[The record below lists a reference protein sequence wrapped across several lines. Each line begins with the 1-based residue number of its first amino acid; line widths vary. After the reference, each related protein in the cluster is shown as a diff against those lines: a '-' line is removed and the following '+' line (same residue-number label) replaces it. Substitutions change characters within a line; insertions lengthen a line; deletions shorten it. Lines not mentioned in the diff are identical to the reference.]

1 MKNSKNQIFI
11 ITATGILV
19 FVAVFAGILLTR
31 NAGKSTKTINTES
44 AISVIERYVKKIDPR
59 QAEVIKS
66 PVELTDS
73 HVDVC
78 SSDLTLTPIPLP
90 CSRIPAC
97 MQRFFPLPKNAGRE
111 RTGGSMRWQ
120 KALTDQGLR

>member
-44 AISVIERYVKKIDPR
+44 AISVIERYVKKNR
-59 QAEVIKS
+59 SK
-66 PVELTDS
+66 
-73 HVDVC
+73 
-78 SSDLTLTPIPLP
+78 
-90 CSRIPAC
+90 
-97 MQRFFPLPKNAGRE
+97 AGRGDKV
-111 RTGGSMRWQ
+111 TGGADGQPCRR
-120 KALTDQGLR
+120 AAGY

>member
-1 MKNSKNQIFI
+1 MEEPMKNSKNQIFI

-73 HVDVC
+73 HVDE
-78 SSDLTLTPIPLP
+78 LP
-90 CSRIPAC
+90 DID
-97 MQRFFPLPKNAGRE
+97 
-111 RTGGSMRWQ
+111 
-120 KALTDQGLR
+120 TDRKSVV